1 MTRLIKHPIKPQIRR
16 EICLDKALI
25 FLAVYLFSLT
35 QSDLHVVLINKQ
47 MRQLILINFNAH
59 YISGMMSNNKEILK
73 MIAICREVRDV
84 ASKFQVLNRINH
96 SLPVESRITIPSLIT
111 GDGIDN
117 LLSWIEVKI
126 SPPIYGLTSA

>member
-1 MTRLIKHPIKPQIRR
+1 
-16 EICLDKALI
+16 
-25 FLAVYLFSLT
+25 
-35 QSDLHVVLINKQ
+35 

-59 YISGMMSNNKEILK
+59 YICGMMLNNKEILK

-84 ASKFQVLNRINH
+84 ASKSQILNRINH
-96 SLPVESRITIPSLIT
+96 ALPEESRITIPSLIT

>member
-1 MTRLIKHPIKPQIRR
+1 
-16 EICLDKALI
+16 
-25 FLAVYLFSLT
+25 
-35 QSDLHVVLINKQ
+35 
-47 MRQLILINFNAH
+47 
-59 YISGMMSNNKEILK
+59 

-84 ASKFQVLNRINH
+84 ASKPQILNRINH
-96 SLPVESRITIPSLIT
+96 ALPEESRITIPSLIT

>member
-1 MTRLIKHPIKPQIRR
+1 M
-16 EICLDKALI
+16 
-25 FLAVYLFSLT
+25 
-35 QSDLHVVLINKQ
+35 
-47 MRQLILINFNAH
+47 ILINFNAH

-84 ASKFQVLNRINH
+84 ASKSQILNRINH